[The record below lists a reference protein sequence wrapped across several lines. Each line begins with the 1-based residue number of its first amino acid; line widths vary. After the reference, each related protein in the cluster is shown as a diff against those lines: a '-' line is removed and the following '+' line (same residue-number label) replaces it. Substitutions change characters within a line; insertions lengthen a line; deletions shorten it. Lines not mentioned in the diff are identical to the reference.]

1 MKIFFIA
8 FIVIALGVTGYF
20 LLNKT
25 TYLSKGEFEIEY
37 RESKKIHSVISYN
50 LLKIDDKYV
59 YLVKKEMT
67 IFFGMWKEKKLYT
80 EFNKLSKEIQ
90 KEINES
96 LE

>member
-1 MKIFFIA
+1 MKFFFIA

-25 TYLSKGEFEIEY
+25 TYLSRDDFEVEY
-37 RESKKIHSVISYN
+37 RESKKTHSVVSYN
-50 LLKIDDKYV
+50 PPKVDDKYV

-67 IFFGMWKEKKLYT
+67 IFFGMWKENKLYT
-80 EFNKLSKEIQ
+80 EFNKLSEEIQ
-90 KEINES
+90 KDIHES